1 MKQNL
6 QHVQAMIDQYG
17 HGNVTL
23 VAVTKYQTLE
33 AMNQMIALGIAD
45 VGESRVQDLLL
56 KLPEISPERR
66 IHFIGHLQRNKVKDI
81 IEVVHL
87 IHSVDSL
94 RLAKEINR
102 QAKRV
107 GRVIDI
113 LIQVNIA
120 KEEAK
125 YGFEEEDL
133 ESVLSQV
140 AQMENLRVQGLMMMA
155 PLEDDPEDARCYFR
169 KMKELFDYYANLNY
183 NNVYMKYLSMGMTND
198 YKIALEEGSNMIR
211 IGTALFR

>member
-125 YGFEEEDL
+125 YGFEEQDL
-133 ESVLSQV
+133 ESVMSQV

>member
-125 YGFEEEDL
+125 YGFEEQDL

-155 PLEDDPEDARCYFR
+155 PLFDDPEDARCYFR

>member
-155 PLEDDPEDARCYFR
+155 PLVDDPEDARCYFR

>member
-6 QHVQAMIDQYG
+6 EHIKAMIEEYAVGQ
-17 HGNVTL
+17 VEL
-23 VAVTKYQTLE
+23 IAVTKYQTVDLI
-33 AMNQMIALGIAD
+33 NQMIELGVEDI
-45 VGESRVQDLLL
+45 GESRAQDLLV
-56 KLPEISPERR
+56 KLPDILPRRR

-81 IEVVHL
+81 IEHVSL

-94 RLAKEINR
+94 RLAKEIDR
-102 QAKRV
+102 QAARV
-107 GRVIDI
+107 DRVVDI

-120 KEEAK
+120 HEEAK
-125 YGFEEEDL
+125 WGFDETELPEVF
-133 ESVLSQV
+133 EAVSKMSHV
-140 AQMENLRVQGLMMMA
+140 RVMGLMMMA
-155 PLEDDPEDARCYFR
+155 PHVEDPEDVRVYFR

-211 IGTALFR
+211 IGTALFQ

>member
-125 YGFEEEDL
+125 YGFEEQDL

>member
-125 YGFEEEDL
+125 YGFEEQDL

-169 KMKELFDYYANLNY
+169 KLKELFDYYANLNY

>member
-140 AQMENLRVQGLMMMA
+140 AQLENLRVQGLMMMA